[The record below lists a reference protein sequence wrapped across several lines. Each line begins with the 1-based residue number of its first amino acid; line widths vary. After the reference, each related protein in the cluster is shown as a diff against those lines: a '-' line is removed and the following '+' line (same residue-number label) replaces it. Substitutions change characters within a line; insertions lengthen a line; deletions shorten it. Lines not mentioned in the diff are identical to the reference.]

1 MLNPRVGYA
10 VTVGVVASVASLT
23 LAHAQH
29 VTNATASTSSSVAAA
44 TATADPVQ
52 RFLARTDEP
61 LTRYRARRTLRARNE
76 RFNKEGWITVYT
88 ELDPT
93 AGFTYRVIEEG
104 GSSYIRNKVLRKAL
118 DGEGEAI
125 AAGDTSRSA
134 LSATNYQFSVTGA
147 DGPNTRVRITPL
159 RKERFLV
166 DGTITITADSS
177 DLVQVEGRLAR
188 NPSFWTNRVDVV
200 RRYGRI
206 DGVRVPLSVESTA
219 NVKIAGTSA
228 FSMTYEYESINGRP
242 VATPSAS
249 AAAPAR

>member
-10 VTVGVVASVASLT
+10 VTFGILASVASLT
-23 LAHAQH
+23 VGHAQ
-29 VTNATASTSSSVAAA
+29 NATPTTPAA
-44 TATADPVQ
+44 TAADPVH

-76 RFNKEGWITVYT
+76 RFNKEGWITAYT

-104 GSSYIRNKVLRKAL
+104 GSGYIRNKVLRKAL
-118 DGEGEAI
+118 DGEREAI

-134 LSATNYQFSVTGA
+134 LSALNYQFSVTGL
-147 DGPNTRVRITPL
+147 DGPNARVRVTPL

-166 DGTITITADSS
+166 DGTITLVADSG
-177 DLVQVEGRLAR
+177 DLLQVEGRLAR

-206 DGVRVPLSVESTA
+206 EGVRVTVSVESTA

-228 FSMTYEYESINGRP
+228 FSMTYEYESINGKP
-242 VATPSAS
+242 VVGTASAS
-249 AAAPAR
+249 AAAPHAH